1 MARMGRWDQ
10 AIDHLRTLDP
20 RWAERI
26 DRVGPCRLRPR
37 RDRFETL
44 VRAIIGQQISTRA
57 ADAITERLRARTGGS
72 FVASA
77 LLEIGPNELRHVGLS
92 GMKVQYLLSLA
103 DAVATGRLPLQ
114 RIGRLGDAAI
124 IERLTAVRG
133 IGTWT
138 AEMFLIFALNRPDV
152 LPIDDLGVRVGIRD
166 HYGLVETP
174 KPRACIPLAEPWRP
188 FRSVASWYL
197 WRGRDTAR
205 TAAPITTPAQGA
217 NDV

>member
-1 MARMGRWDQ
+1 MGRWDQ
-10 AIDHLRTLDP
+10 AIDHLRALDP

-26 DRVGPCRLRPR
+26 ARVGPCRLQPR

-57 ADAITERLRARTGGS
+57 AAAITERLRARTGGS

-77 LLEIGPNELRHVGLS
+77 LLEIDQSELRQVGLS
-92 GMKVQYLLSLA
+92 GMKVDYIRSLA
-103 DAVATGRLPLQ
+103 DAVASGRLPLQ
-114 RIGRLGDAAI
+114 RIGRLDDPTI

-166 HYGLVETP
+166 HYGLDETP

-197 WRGRDTAR
+197 WRGLDAAR
-205 TAAPITTPAQGA
+205 TTAQKTS
-217 NDV
+217 